1 MKYEYTVCESDKYV
15 KAIDSLHICGCGN
28 PERAYKSIHEMLIR
42 VDRFMEPIPK
52 EEIDNLNGC
61 MLFMAYMLDNMG
73 YIEHGTSIY
82 ASWLTSKGEELLE
95 CLTDFEKYNYD
106 YKPFFNAHQIKE
118 DKSFNIPD
126 SICDAID
133 EELERTAVKSADTS
147 WAEGLIKQFTEDYT
161 KEYTNKIRRNFGYY
175 PDNFNMHF
183 MYGINPHNEF
193 KIEDDPI
200 LSKFIAPTLE
210 NYMRRMEEYKRI
222 RFSTVILPGVGFIDM
237 SDK

>member
-1 MKYEYTVCESDKYV
+1 MKYKYTVYESDKYV

-28 PERAYKSIHEMLIR
+28 PELAYKSIHEMLIR
-42 VDRFMEPIPK
+42 VDRFRSPIPK
-52 EEIDNLNGC
+52 EEINSPNGC
-61 MLFMAYMLDNMG
+61 MLFMAYMLDDMG
-73 YIEHGTSIY
+73 YLEHDSSIY
-82 ASWLTSKGEELLE
+82 GAWLTSKGKELLE
-95 CLTDFEKYNYD
+95 CLTDFEKYD
-106 YKPFFNAHQIKE
+106 YEYEPFFDAHQIEKE
-118 DKSFNIPD
+118 KYFDIPN

-133 EELERTAVKSADTS
+133 EELERTTVKSADTN

-161 KEYTNKIRRNFGYY
+161 KEYVNKIRRNFGYY
-175 PDNFNMHF
+175 PDTVNQHC
-183 MYGINPHNEF
+183 MYGMNPYDEF

-200 LSKFIAPTLE
+200 LSKFMTPTLE

>member
-52 EEIDNLNGC
+52 EEIDNPNGC

-82 ASWLTSKGEELLE
+82 VSWLTSKGEELLK
-95 CLTDFEKYNYD
+95 CLTDFEKYS
-106 YKPFFNAHQIKE
+106 YKYEPFFDTHQIKE
-118 DKSFNIPD
+118 DKSIDIPD
-126 SICDAID
+126 IICDAID
-133 EELERTAVKSADTS
+133 EEIERTTVKSADTS
-147 WAEGLIKQFTEDYT
+147 WAEGLVKQFTEDYT
-161 KEYTNKIRRNFGYY
+161 KEYTNKIRRNFGFY
-175 PDNFNMHF
+175 PDTVNQHC
-183 MYGINPHNEF
+183 MYGLNPYSKF

-200 LSKFIAPTLE
+200 LPKFMIPSPE
-210 NYMRRMEEYKRI
+210 EYMHRMEEYKRI
-222 RFSTVILPGVGFIDM
+222 RFSTVILPGVGFIDT
-237 SDK
+237 SGK

>member
-28 PERAYKSIHEMLIR
+28 PELAYKSIHEMLIR
-42 VDRFMEPIPK
+42 VDRFRSPIPK
-52 EEIDNLNGC
+52 EEINNPNGC

-82 ASWLTSKGEELLE
+82 VSWLTSKGEELLE

-106 YKPFFNAHQIKE
+106 YEPFFDAHQIEKE
-118 DKSFNIPD
+118 KDFDIPD
-126 SICDAID
+126 TICAAID
-133 EELERTAVKSADTS
+133 EELERTTVKSADTS

-161 KEYTNKIRRNFGYY
+161 KEYTNKIRRNFGFY
-175 PDNFNMHF
+175 PDTVNQHC
-183 MYGINPHNEF
+183 MYGLNPYSEF

-200 LSKFIAPTLE
+200 LSKFMVPTLE

-222 RFSTVILPGVGFIDM
+222 RFSTTILPGVGFIDI
-237 SDK
+237 SGK